1 LLPLPTTSSLPLLS
15 TTQARLTGRCAG
27 NTMILPFDVVLC
39 CWIGMKV
46 SVLGLQTLN
55 MRVWRM

>member
-1 LLPLPTTSSLPLLS
+1 
-15 TTQARLTGRCAG
+15 
-27 NTMILPFDVVLC
+27 MILPFDVVLC